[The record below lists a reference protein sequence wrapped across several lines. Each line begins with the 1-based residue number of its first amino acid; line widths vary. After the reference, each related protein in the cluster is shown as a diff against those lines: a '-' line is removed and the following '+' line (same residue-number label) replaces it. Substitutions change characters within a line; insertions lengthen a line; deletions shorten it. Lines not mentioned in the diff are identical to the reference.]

1 MSGGVIPGAHYEKS
15 WDLNG
20 LCAIQYMVNVK
31 SGTIAEFTGLEE
43 ISRHENVIDV
53 KQKHF
58 VGDVI
63 ENTGDARHRAGEISI
78 LVERNPQKM
87 AQMIRFVEKHLSV
100 VSADGENMLI
110 SQFSADS
117 VLNYYGDGYE

>member
-1 MSGGVIPGAHYEKS
+1 
-15 WDLNG
+15 
-20 LCAIQYMVNVK
+20 MVNVK

>member
-1 MSGGVIPGAHYEKS
+1 
-15 WDLNG
+15 
-20 LCAIQYMVNVK
+20 MVNVK
-31 SGTIAEFTGLEE
+31 AGTIAEFTGLEE
-43 ISRHENVIDV
+43 ISRHEKVIDV

-87 AQMIRFVEKHLSV
+87 AEMIRFVEKYLSV
-100 VSADGENMLI
+100 VSTDGENMLI

-117 VLNYYGDGYE
+117 LLNYYGDGYE